1 MGESRIESRLSNKL
15 ILLPKMAKYYDR
27 TIWHFSSHYYHN
39 ITTDSKQL
47 RITHTY
53 EILQCFLKL
62 RVKMSNFLGRTS
74 PWILLHAVN

>member
-1 MGESRIESRLSNKL
+1 MTAPFGIFHRI
-15 ILLPKMAKYYDR
+15 II
-27 TIWHFSSHYYHN
+27 TN